1 MNQPTQFNK
10 RSFGDGFRWV
20 GQSAELLGKGG
31 APLLTIILIYF
42 LVSLIQWLPGMFGP
56 VLLTIITPLLTAG
69 LLTAFRVI
77 DGGERPQPGMLF
89 AGWRAGVGSRLLV
102 LGVWLLL
109 GVLLAVGALFLFVS
123 SQFDPELMRQ
133 LLENPEA
140 FEENP
145 EALFADIQGSS
156 LLLGLVCSFVIFFI
170 VIGGLYFAVPLVHF
184 WERPVGSSLQLS
196 LRAVVGNLPAI
207 IGFIIMMMA
216 ILFAWGLMFGLISLI
231 VGLALGPAA
240 ELVLQIVMVIGTLF
254 IQLLYAATQW
264 VAFKQIFEGSSP
276 ESCVSSGIDV
286 ARDSSSDS
294 IEL

>member
-20 GQSAELLGKGG
+20 GQGAELMGKGG
-31 APLLTIILIYF
+31 APLLTIALVYF

-56 VLLTIITPLLTAG
+56 VLLTIITPLLAAG
-69 LLTAFRVI
+69 LITAFRVI
-77 DGGERPQPGMLF
+77 DEGEQPQPGMLF

-123 SQFDPELMRQ
+123 SQFDPELLRQ

-140 FEENP
+140 LEENP
-145 EALFADIQGSS
+145 EALFAEVQASS
-156 LLLGLVCSFVIFFI
+156 IFLGLVSSFVIFFI
-170 VIGGLYFAVPLVHF
+170 VIGGLFFAVPLVHF
-184 WERPVGSSLQLS
+184 WERPVGSSLLLS
-196 LRAVVGNLPAI
+196 LRAIVGNLSAI
-207 IGFIIMMMA
+207 IGFIVMMVA
-216 ILFAWGLMFGLISLI
+216 ILFAWGLMFSLISLI

-240 ELVLQIVMVIGTLF
+240 ELVLQIVMVVGTLF
-254 IQLLYAATQW
+254 IQLLYSAAQW
-264 VAFKQIFEGSSP
+264 IAFKQIFAGADPESDMSSDQDSIGSSN
-276 ESCVSSGIDV
+276 
-286 ARDSSSDS
+286 ADS